1 MSSKTNGRAGERGR
15 LRCRGFTLI
24 EVMVASLITAMLI
37 GSASMS
43 LSQLT
48 RAKSICKERFNA
60 FLRADAALNTLR
72 RDVASVIRSDDLFFT
87 RLLLSDHSASSPVGE
102 IDRDEIL
109 LFVTRLRPVRDIDN
123 FNGEG
128 IEYETQYRIEE
139 DEIGPVLWQRRD
151 AFPDEHPAGG
161 GVAVPLVEGVVGLR
175 IQAYDGDRWYDEWD
189 SDVSGLPL
197 AVSITVFADGRAN
210 EDDVAGRDP
219 VSLRTVIAM
228 DRVLPPRDIFE
239 AEELA
244 LRELEASDEGEG
256 LEGEA
261 APGDAGELPI
271 EILQEILDRADAD
284 DAAGVRLREVGEG
297 GPPAAGDIVVPPG
310 GRRDGPPPPPP
321 GGGSGRTGAGEGT
334 GTERD
339 Q

>member
-1 MSSKTNGRAGERGR
+1 MSSKPNRRAGA
-15 LRCRGFTLI
+15 RGFTLI
-24 EVMVASLITAMLI
+24 EVMVASLITALLI

-87 RLLLSDHSASSPVGE
+87 RLRLSDHSASSPVGE

-151 AFPDEHPAGG
+151 AFPDEYPAGG

-175 IQAYDGDRWYDEWD
+175 IQAYDGDRWYDDWD

-244 LRELEASDEGEG
+244 LRELEASDTGEG
-256 LEGEA
+256 L
-261 APGDAGELPI
+261 AGEGTPEGAGDLPL
-271 EILQEILDRADAD
+271 ELLQEMLESVGAD
-284 DAAGVRLREVGEG
+284 DVGGVRVREAGDG

-321 GGGSGRTGAGEGT
+321 GGGTGRSGGGQGT

>member
-1 MSSKTNGRAGERGR
+1 MSSKTNRHASARGR
-15 LRCRGFTLI
+15 RRRRGFTLI

-48 RAKSICKERFNA
+48 GAKSISKERFNA
-60 FLRADAALNTLR
+60 FLRADAALNALR
-72 RDVASVIRSDDLFFT
+72 REIASIIRTDDLFFT
-87 RLLLSDHSASSPVGE
+87 RLLITDHSAPSSVGE

-123 FNGEG
+123 FTGEG

-139 DEIGPVLWQRRD
+139 DEIGAVLWQRRD

-197 AVSITVFADGRAN
+197 AVSVTVFADGRSNA
-210 EDDVAGRDP
+210 DDLSDRGP

-228 DRVLPPRDIFE
+228 DRLLPPRDIFE

-244 LRELEASDEGEG
+244 LRELEAAEEGTGEAGEG
-256 LEGEA
+256 
-261 APGDAGELPI
+261 APGEGGELPI
-271 EILQEILDRADAD
+271 EILQSILDRAGD
-284 DAAGVRLREVGEG
+284 GEVGGALRLEAG
-297 GPPAAGDIVVPPG
+297 DDGPPAASDIVVPPAGG
-310 GRRDGPPPPPP
+310 GRRGGPPPPPPP
-321 GGGSGRTGAGEGT
+321 GGGGQGS